1 MKELLTTIAKG
12 LVEAPDQ
19 VMVDEDEPNEEGV
32 IVYHIHVA
40 EDDMG
45 CLLYTSTRFFHLS
58 LKGAM
63 KITKKQ

>member
-40 EDDMG
+40 ESSASRDASPRRSVR
-45 CLLYTSTRFFHLS
+45 LPAAPLS
-58 LKGAM
+58 GA
-63 KITKKQ
+63 TQR